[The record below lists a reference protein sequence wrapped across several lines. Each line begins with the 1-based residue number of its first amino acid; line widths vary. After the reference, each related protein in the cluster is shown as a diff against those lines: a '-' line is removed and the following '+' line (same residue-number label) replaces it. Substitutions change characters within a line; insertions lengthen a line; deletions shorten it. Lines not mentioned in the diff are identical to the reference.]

1 MTSSFWLVLKDKSVH
16 ILDMNVYYAELTN
29 FFTDVTQNLGDFMSG
44 TIRPFRDKTKVKSDV
59 TESLLQPSE
68 FGATVKTPQPIYG
81 EEKIDK
87 EIIATVRDIAECTID
102 KYRENPR
109 LFRVPLQRHIANNPK
124 IATDAHVWPVQQC
137 CDCCSLTGQ
146 TG

>member
-1 MTSSFWLVLKDKSVH
+1 
-16 ILDMNVYYAELTN
+16 
-29 FFTDVTQNLGDFMSG
+29 MSG

-81 EEKIDK
+81 EETIDK

-124 IATDAHVWPVQQC
+124 ISTDAHVWPVQQC